1 MDFGRLGGFCV
12 WVAFSMTTMICSLSD
27 EELWSGID
35 RQAPEVEQ
43 HLATCSAC
51 RERAGHLRAGIGA
64 LAHAAT
70 PPVQPLPERIGAY
83 RIIRRLGEGGMGIV
97 YEGEQETPKRLVA
110 IKVVRGGPLA
120 DEYRVRLFRREAQTL
135 ARLRHPAIGAIYE
148 AGCTDNGQHFFAMEL
163 VRGTPLNEY
172 VRKEKTRRRVRL
184 ELFRSVCSAIHYA
197 HQRGVI
203 HRDVKPTNIIVDA
216 DGKPKILDFG
226 LARIT
231 DDDGGATTMTSA
243 GRLMG
248 TLPYMSPEE
257 SKGSTDDI
265 DVRSDV
271 YSLGVVLYELMTDQL
286 PYTVRR
292 AALPEAVRTICED
305 APRRPSALDR
315 SLRGDLETICL
326 KALEKERGRR
336 YQSAAEL
343 AEDVE
348 RFLSDQPILARRAS
362 VFYRLSKFVV
372 RHRLFFF
379 FALASVAV
387 VTIGR
392 LLVDREMEQGHRAS
406 QANVFDLQDL
416 EVAVIENKLAEALDA
431 ASKPDEAEPHYRN
444 ALTTFLRLDRAER
457 IGPTAWAL
465 AVLILDREDPPP
477 SDAAYE
483 DAESFLLEAL
493 DAFSADPKGT
503 WPRQRDILMRLQ
515 FLYGPDVWNEQELLS
530 DINDRLEFVEAVIEG
545 RNRPRTQPMR

>member
-1 MDFGRLGGFCV
+1 
-12 WVAFSMTTMICSLSD
+12 MTTMICSLTD

-35 RQAPEVEQ
+35 RQAPEVEE
-43 HLATCSAC
+43 HLLTCSAC
-51 RERAGHLRAGIGA
+51 RERAGQLRAGIEA
-64 LAHAAT
+64 LARAAT
-70 PPVQPLPERIGAY
+70 PPVQPLPDRIGAY

-135 ARLRHPAIGAIYE
+135 ARLRHPGIGAIYE

-172 VRKEKTRRRVRL
+172 VRHEKTKRRVRL

-203 HRDVKPTNIIVDA
+203 HRDVKPTNIIVDS

-226 LARIT
+226 LARIS
-231 DDDGGATTMTSA
+231 DDDGGGVTTMTNA

-257 SKGSTDDI
+257 AKGSTDDI

-305 APRRPSALDR
+305 APRRPSAWDR

-343 AEDVE
+343 ADDVA

-362 VFYRLSKFVV
+362 LFYQLRKFVV
-372 RHRLFFF
+372 RHRLFFI
-379 FALASVAV
+379 FAVASIAV
-387 VTIGR
+387 VTVGR
-392 LLVDREMEQGHRAS
+392 FWVDREMEQGHRTS
-406 QANVFDLQDL
+406 QANVFALQDL
-416 EVAVIENKLAEALDA
+416 EVAVIENKLAEALDVA
-431 ASKPDEAEPHYRN
+431 NKPDEAEPHYRN
-444 ALTTFLRLDRAER
+444 ALATFLRLDRAER

-465 AVLILDREDPPP
+465 AVLILDRKDPPP

-503 WPRQRDILMRLQ
+503 LPQQRAILVRLQ
-515 FLYGPDVWNEQELLS
+515 YLYGPDVWNEQELLS
-530 DINDRLEFVEAVIEG
+530 DINDRLEFVEAAIEG
-545 RNRPRTQPMR
+545 RNHPRTPPAR

>member
-1 MDFGRLGGFCV
+1 
-12 WVAFSMTTMICSLSD
+12 MTTMICSLTD

-35 RQAPEVEQ
+35 RQAPEVEE
-43 HLATCSAC
+43 HLLTCSAC
-51 RERAGHLRAGIGA
+51 RERAGQLRAGIEA
-64 LAHAAT
+64 LARAAT
-70 PPVQPLPERIGAY
+70 PPVQPLPDRIGAY

-135 ARLRHPAIGAIYE
+135 ARLRHPGIGAIYE

-172 VRKEKTRRRVRL
+172 VRHEKTKRRVRL

-203 HRDVKPTNIIVDA
+203 HRDVKPTNIIVDS

-226 LARIT
+226 LARIS
-231 DDDGGATTMTSA
+231 DDDGGGVTTMTNA

-257 SKGSTDDI
+257 AKGSTDDI

-305 APRRPSALDR
+305 APRRPSAWDR

-343 AEDVE
+343 ADDVA

-362 VFYRLSKFVV
+362 LFYQLRKFVV
-372 RHRLFFF
+372 RHRLFFI
-379 FALASVAV
+379 FAVASVAV
-387 VTIGR
+387 VTVGR
-392 LLVDREMEQGHRAS
+392 FWVDREMEQGHRTS
-406 QANVFDLQDL
+406 QANVFALQDL
-416 EVAVIENKLAEALDA
+416 EVAVIENKLAEALDVA
-431 ASKPDEAEPHYRN
+431 NKPDEAEPHYRN
-444 ALTTFLRLDRAER
+444 ALATFLRLDRAER

-465 AVLILDREDPPP
+465 AVLILDRKDFPP

-503 WPRQRDILMRLQ
+503 LPQQRAILVRLQ
-515 FLYGPDVWNEQELLS
+515 YLYGPDVWNEQELLS
-530 DINDRLEFVEAVIEG
+530 DINDRLEFVEAAIEG
-545 RNRPRTQPMR
+545 RNHPRTPPAR

>member
-1 MDFGRLGGFCV
+1 
-12 WVAFSMTTMICSLSD
+12 MTTMICSLTD

-35 RQAPEVEQ
+35 RQAPEVEE
-43 HLATCSAC
+43 HLLTCSAC
-51 RERAGHLRAGIGA
+51 RERAGQLRAGIEA
-64 LAHAAT
+64 LARAAT
-70 PPVQPLPERIGAY
+70 PPVQPLPDRIGAY

-135 ARLRHPAIGAIYE
+135 ARLRHPGIGAIYE

-172 VRKEKTRRRVRL
+172 VRHEKTKRRVRL

-203 HRDVKPTNIIVDA
+203 HRDVKPTNIIVDS

-226 LARIT
+226 LARIS
-231 DDDGGATTMTSA
+231 DDDGGGVTTMTSA

-257 SKGSTDDI
+257 AKGSTDDI

-305 APRRPSALDR
+305 APRRPSAWDR

-343 AEDVE
+343 ADDVA

-362 VFYRLSKFVV
+362 LFYQLRKFVV
-372 RHRLFFF
+372 RHRLFFI
-379 FALASVAV
+379 FAVASIAV
-387 VTIGR
+387 VTVGR
-392 LLVDREMEQGHRAS
+392 FWVDREMEQGHRTS
-406 QANVFDLQDL
+406 QANVFALQDL
-416 EVAVIENKLAEALDA
+416 EVAVIENKLAEALDVA
-431 ASKPDEAEPHYRN
+431 NKPDEAEPHYRN
-444 ALTTFLRLDRAER
+444 ALATFLRLDRAER

-465 AVLILDREDPPP
+465 AVLILDRKDFPP

-503 WPRQRDILMRLQ
+503 LPQQRAILVRLQ
-515 FLYGPDVWNEQELLS
+515 YLYGPDVWNEQELLS
-530 DINDRLEFVEAVIEG
+530 DINDRLEFVEAAIEG
-545 RNRPRTQPMR
+545 RNHPRTPPAR

>member
-1 MDFGRLGGFCV
+1 
-12 WVAFSMTTMICSLSD
+12 MTTMICSLTD

-35 RQAPEVEQ
+35 RQAPEVEE
-43 HLATCSAC
+43 HLLTCSAC
-51 RERAGHLRAGIGA
+51 RERAGQLRAGIEA
-64 LAHAAT
+64 LARAAT
-70 PPVQPLPERIGAY
+70 PPVQPLPDRIGAY

-135 ARLRHPAIGAIYE
+135 ARLRHPGIGAIYE

-172 VRKEKTRRRVRL
+172 VRQEKTKRRVRL

-203 HRDVKPTNIIVDA
+203 HRDVKPTNIIVDS

-226 LARIT
+226 LARIS
-231 DDDGGATTMTSA
+231 DDDGGGVTTMTSA

-257 SKGSTDDI
+257 AKGSTDDI

-292 AALPEAVRTICED
+292 AALPEAVRTICEV
-305 APRRPSALDR
+305 APRRPSAWDR

-343 AEDVE
+343 ADDVA

-362 VFYRLSKFVV
+362 LFYQLRKFVV
-372 RHRLFFF
+372 RHRLFFI
-379 FALASVAV
+379 FAVASIAV
-387 VTIGR
+387 VTVGR
-392 LLVDREMEQGHRAS
+392 FWVDREMEQGHRTS
-406 QANVFDLQDL
+406 QANVFALQDL
-416 EVAVIENKLAEALDA
+416 EVAVIENKLAEALDVA
-431 ASKPDEAEPHYRN
+431 NKPDEAEPHYRN
-444 ALTTFLRLDRAER
+444 ALATFLRLDRAER

-465 AVLILDREDPPP
+465 AVLILDRKDFPP

-503 WPRQRDILMRLQ
+503 LPQQRAILVRLQ
-515 FLYGPDVWNEQELLS
+515 YLYGPDVWNEQELLS
-530 DINDRLEFVEAVIEG
+530 DINDRLEFVEAAIEG
-545 RNRPRTQPMR
+545 RNHPRTPPAR

>member
-1 MDFGRLGGFCV
+1 
-12 WVAFSMTTMICSLSD
+12 
-27 EELWSGID
+27 
-35 RQAPEVEQ
+35 
-43 HLATCSAC
+43 
-51 RERAGHLRAGIGA
+51 
-64 LAHAAT
+64 
-70 PPVQPLPERIGAY
+70 
-83 RIIRRLGEGGMGIV
+83 MGIV

-135 ARLRHPAIGAIYE
+135 ARLRHPGIGAIYE

-172 VRKEKTRRRVRL
+172 VRQEKTKRRVRL

-203 HRDVKPTNIIVDA
+203 HRDVKPTNIIVDS

-226 LARIT
+226 LARIS
-231 DDDGGATTMTSA
+231 DDDGGGVTTMTSA

-257 SKGSTDDI
+257 AKGSTDDI

-292 AALPEAVRTICED
+292 AALPEAVRTICEV
-305 APRRPSALDR
+305 APRRPSAWDR

-343 AEDVE
+343 ADDVA

-362 VFYRLSKFVV
+362 LFYQLRKFVV
-372 RHRLFFF
+372 RHRLFFI
-379 FALASVAV
+379 FAVASIAV
-387 VTIGR
+387 VTVGR
-392 LLVDREMEQGHRAS
+392 FWVDREMEQGHRTS
-406 QANVFDLQDL
+406 QANVFALQDL
-416 EVAVIENKLAEALDA
+416 EVAVIENKLAEALDVA
-431 ASKPDEAEPHYRN
+431 NKPDEAEPHYRN
-444 ALTTFLRLDRAER
+444 ALATFLRLDRAER

-465 AVLILDREDPPP
+465 AVLILDRKDPPP

-503 WPRQRDILMRLQ
+503 LPQQRAILVRLQ
-515 FLYGPDVWNEQELLS
+515 YLYGPDVWNEQELLS
-530 DINDRLEFVEAVIEG
+530 DINDRLEFVEAAIEG
-545 RNRPRTQPMR
+545 RNHPRTPPAR

>member
-1 MDFGRLGGFCV
+1 MDLGAIGRLLHSGGVCV
-12 WVAFSMTTMICSLSD
+12 TIMICSLSD

-51 RERAGHLRAGIGA
+51 RERAGHLRAGIEA

-97 YEGEQETPKRLVA
+97 YEGEQETPRRMVA

-172 VRKEKTRRRVRL
+172 VRNEKTKRRVRL
-184 ELFRSVCSAIHYA
+184 DLFCSVCSAIHYA

-231 DDDGGATTMTSA
+231 DDDGGVTTMTDA

-257 SKGSTDDI
+257 AKGSADEI

-271 YSLGVVLYELMTDQL
+271 YSLGVVLYELLTDQL

-336 YQSAAEL
+336 YQSAAAL

-348 RFLSDQPILARRAS
+348 RFLTDQPILARRAS
-362 VFYRLSKFVV
+362 VFYQLRKFVV

-392 LLVDREMEQGHRAS
+392 YWVDRELEQGHRAS
-406 QANVFDLQDL
+406 QASIFDLQDL
-416 EVAVIENKLAEALDA
+416 EIAVIENKLAEALNA
-431 ASKPDEAEPHYRN
+431 ANKPDEAEPHYRN
-444 ALTTFLRLDRAER
+444 ALETFRRLDRAER
-457 IGPTAWAL
+457 MGPTAWAL

-483 DAESFLLEAL
+483 DAEDFLWEAL
-493 DAFSADPKGT
+493 TAFSKGPT
-503 WPRQRDILMRLQ
+503 SSLPEQHDILLRLQ
-515 FLYGPDVWNEQELLS
+515 FLYGPDIWNEQEHLS
-530 DINDRLEFVEAVIEG
+530 DINDRMKAVEAAIEG
-545 RNRPRTQPMR
+545 RNRPRTPPMR

>member
-1 MDFGRLGGFCV
+1 
-12 WVAFSMTTMICSLSD
+12 MTTMICSLTD

-35 RQAPEVEQ
+35 RQAPEVEE
-43 HLATCSAC
+43 HLLTCSAC
-51 RERAGHLRAGIGA
+51 RERAGQLRAGIEA
-64 LAHAAT
+64 LARAAT
-70 PPVQPLPERIGAY
+70 PPVQPLPDRIGAY

-135 ARLRHPAIGAIYE
+135 ARLRHPGIGAIYE

-172 VRKEKTRRRVRL
+172 VRHEKTKRRVRL

-203 HRDVKPTNIIVDA
+203 HRDVKPTNIIVDS

-226 LARIT
+226 LARIS
-231 DDDGGATTMTSA
+231 DDDGGGVTTMTNA

-257 SKGSTDDI
+257 AKGSTDDI

-305 APRRPSALDR
+305 APRRPSAWDR

-343 AEDVE
+343 ADDVA

-362 VFYRLSKFVV
+362 LFYQLRKFVV
-372 RHRLFFF
+372 RHRLFFI
-379 FALASVAV
+379 FAVASIAV
-387 VTIGR
+387 VTVGR
-392 LLVDREMEQGHRAS
+392 FWVDREMEQGHRTS
-406 QANVFDLQDL
+406 QANVFALQDL
-416 EVAVIENKLAEALDA
+416 EVAVIENKLAEALDVA
-431 ASKPDEAEPHYRN
+431 NKPDEAEPHYRN
-444 ALTTFLRLDRAER
+444 ALATFLRLDRAER

-465 AVLILDREDPPP
+465 AVLILDRKDFPP

-503 WPRQRDILMRLQ
+503 LPQQRAILVRLQ
-515 FLYGPDVWNEQELLS
+515 YLYGPDVWNEQELLS
-530 DINDRLEFVEAVIEG
+530 DINDRLEFVEAAIEG
-545 RNRPRTQPMR
+545 RNHPRTPPAR